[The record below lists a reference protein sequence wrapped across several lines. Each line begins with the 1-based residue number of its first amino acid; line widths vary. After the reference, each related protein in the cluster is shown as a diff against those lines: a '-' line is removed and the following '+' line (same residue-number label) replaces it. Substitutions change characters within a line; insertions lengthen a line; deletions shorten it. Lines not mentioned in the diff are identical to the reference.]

1 MGAWVRMDGGEEGL
15 GARLLFDVGDD
26 GKQYGVKL
34 TNSLFH
40 LITEFLVW
48 CSTMSVGRRGAASHV
63 SPCSFVSTVQ
73 PDILESST
81 VNRLCPKIDY
91 AQKRPAIHFSTKC

>member
-1 MGAWVRMDGGEEGL
+1 MDGGEEGL

-26 GKQYGVKL
+26 GKQYAVKL
-34 TNSLFH
+34 TNSLFRS
-40 LITEFLVW
+40 ITEFLVW
-48 CSTMSVGRRGAASHV
+48 CSTMPVRRRGAASHV

-81 VNRLCPKIDY
+81 VNRLRPKIDY